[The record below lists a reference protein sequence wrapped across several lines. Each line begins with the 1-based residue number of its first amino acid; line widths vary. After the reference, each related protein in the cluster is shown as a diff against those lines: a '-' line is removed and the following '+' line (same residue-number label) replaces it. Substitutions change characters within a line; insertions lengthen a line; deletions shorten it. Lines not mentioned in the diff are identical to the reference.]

1 LSNFLWFIM
10 ATLVLVLLFSATITI
25 TLRRYS
31 RSRTQRLLQQR
42 GREAWMKRLVS
53 TQNELAQCMA
63 VLRTSCTAL
72 LVLAIFH
79 GLAALELDSLRTRY
93 GVAFVAT
100 LTLFVTFGVAIPS
113 AWAKYAGEPFLVF
126 SLPLLWGLHTLMYP
140 LLLIARIF
148 DGLVRRLAGAPE
160 EDSEE
165 VTARHEQ
172 ELLDA
177 VSEGEIVGA
186 VNEDEREMIE
196 SVMELR
202 DSDVE
207 EIMTPRTEIRAV
219 PTDCTLAELKDLI
232 GKIGHSRIPI
242 FEETIDNIVGIIY
255 AKDLLHVDDTAAFDA
270 RATMREALFVP
281 ETKNLSELLNEFR
294 TRKVH
299 MAIVLDEYGG
309 TAGLVT
315 IEDILEE
322 VVGEIVDEY
331 DQDEP
336 AAMTRIDAATVEID
350 ARMRVDELNE
360 ELGLTL
366 PEVDD
371 YETIGGFVF
380 STMGHIPQVG
390 ERCTHQ
396 GVEIQV
402 IDAEPRRIN
411 RLRLRMTPVAG
422 NGREVPHPDA

>member
-1 LSNFLWFIM
+1 MRSAPGGAVTAPPDAAGLALLPVYAEAGPISLAALQTAARQASSAVCFARAEPPSADGKPRAGLTAAIVGADGAVLARLDGCDDGQAVADLEIPPADPVPLWRKRNTLSNFLWFIM

-255 AKDLLHVDDTAAFDA
+255 AKDLLHVGRYRRVRRPRHHA
-270 RATMREALFVP
+270 RSPL
-281 ETKNLSELLNEFR
+281 R
-294 TRKVH
+294 TRNQ
-299 MAIVLDEYGG
+299 ESQR
-309 TAGLVT
+309 TAQRVSHPQGPH
-315 IEDILEE
+315 
-322 VVGEIVDEY
+322 GH
-331 DQDEP
+331 
-336 AAMTRIDAATVEID
+336 R
-350 ARMRVDELNE
+350 AR
-360 ELGLTL
+360 
-366 PEVDD
+366 
-371 YETIGGFVF
+371 
-380 STMGHIPQVG
+380 
-390 ERCTHQ
+390 
-396 GVEIQV
+396 
-402 IDAEPRRIN
+402 
-411 RLRLRMTPVAG
+411 
-422 NGREVPHPDA
+422 